1 MRAACRVA
9 LLLVIMTE
17 KRTYRNILVA
27 IHWLSAVL
35 VFAAF
40 GIGLLALVNRPNNE
54 EKIVPL
60 GLHMALGIAIL
71 FLTIVRYFIRLRV
84 YPPWARI
91 FAARPAGGR
100 KPLLLD
106 EMSKFVHPLLYIF
119 TLLMSALGLAI
130 AFPADLFGIV
140 FGGSGAPLPE
150 DFYAFEARDWH
161 GILSLGL
168 MLLIGQ
174 HILAALF
181 HQFIKGE
188 NFLGRMWF
196 VKGKEE

>member
-1 MRAACRVA
+1 
-9 LLLVIMTE
+9 MTE
-17 KRTYRNILVA
+17 KRTYRNILVV
-27 IHWLSAVL
+27 IHWISAVL

-40 GIGLLALVNRPNNE
+40 GIGLLALVNQPNTE

-60 GLHMALGIAIL
+60 VLHMALGIAIL
-71 FLTIVRYFIRLRV
+71 LLTIVRYLVRLRV
-84 YPPWARI
+84 YPTWSKVFVAK
-91 FAARPAGGR
+91 PAGNR

-130 AFPADLFGIV
+130 AFPADLFAIA
-140 FGGSGAPLPE
+140 FGGSGTSLPE

-168 MLLIGQ
+168 MVLIGQ
-174 HILAALF
+174 HVVAALF

-196 VKGKEE
+196 VKGKDE